1 VLQSHGRINE
11 CIKYAE
17 MIERYDTVIVH
28 YINKQQYDIALQKVT
43 EIKDSA
49 KRCET
54 MLKYASI
61 FINKCCKQTI
71 AELKKSEYRKI
82 KIPNLMP
89 AFMNIRVDKD
99 DKPLGDDMKIALDY
113 IVNHC
118 INKRNERSKTVHNM
132 AFFFHSK
139 INNPKRLLE
148 FLEQEEIKKAKGL
161 PIYFEVDYALNI
173 CKQNEKK
180 LEEQLNTENDT

>member
-1 VLQSHGRINE
+1 
-11 CIKYAE
+11 
-17 MIERYDTVIVH
+17 
-28 YINKQQYDIALQKVT
+28 
-43 EIKDSA
+43 
-49 KRCET
+49 

-61 FINKCCKQTI
+61 FINKCCKNTI

-89 AFMNIRVDKD
+89 AFMNIKVDKD
-99 DKPLGDDMKIALDY
+99 DKPVGDDMKIALDF

-139 INNPKRLLE
+139 INNPKRLLD
-148 FLEQEEIKKAKGL
+148 FLEQEEIKKSKGL

-180 LEEQLNTENDT
+180 LEEQLNTDVENQATIKESLRVMKKA